1 MSKKEKKKLKKTKK
15 RRTAPEIYD
24 PEKTESFE
32 GSVVLGY
39 FLRLLCVAFA
49 AFSVVFMLSSSFGIS
64 KEVNGFATFMFCLGT
79 TIATALIFYGKW
91 KLTLIGF
98 GIIFAYI
105 AVVNFVYGN
114 PLTFFITGIDELFDA
129 IFSVI
134 DKRGFYVYDFVSIPR
149 FGYADGLLK
158 GGTYTLAFVVSLF
171 FTLFSLRK
179 VHLAPFVILGTAVC
193 AVCFVYNIS
202 ESNWGIALL
211 VTALAAM
218 VALARYDKAFIKNK
232 KSKKSRAYSG
242 YVSAMAGLLCL
253 AIVLV
258 PALAVKKSF
267 REIDFIQKPLDNI
280 RTKVTAI
287 LLGFDPEN
295 NKMNTLEDEV
305 STGFEEIKTS
315 GDTLFKVR
323 AYSNRPIYLRSW
335 IGDSYDIKNDSW
347 SVLSEESYKELT
359 DLMSNGGGRAFSGD
373 ALTYHLYNLYYH
385 YNVDEKNFPKD
396 KGYTSRDYAFTATMV
411 DIQYVGNS
419 GQLYIMPTVY
429 AQPIGLY
436 TYGSS
441 EEEYTD
447 AFNVYS
453 DGMYNS
459 GMVFHINRSYRAP
472 AIIPNYKN
480 RNYESVSENDAKYFK
495 LLARFIDKE
504 VPSYQFSVQ
513 EEFIE
518 ELDCVKKFKRLLD
531 ENGLYDMGIEPL
543 RDYLMLPSYE
553 QREWYNVY
561 VRGVNTYTQFV
572 KDNYLE
578 VPESQAVYE
587 IRGEL
592 LDEFEKAQTSHAK
605 VMTVIDYLC
614 ENYKYS
620 LNPKHD
626 PEFKGSVLDE
636 FLLSKNE
643 GYCVQ
648 FASAATVLLR
658 SLGIPARY
666 VQGYT
671 AYDYDREAK
680 YDEDGD
686 RYYEAKVTD
695 KNAHAWVEVYI
706 EGLGWRAY
714 ETTPPAYDSM
724 YYQSP
729 GNLNPSKPKP
739 PVTPNQPEPKPEDP
753 VIPPPPV
760 VEPGEEIVDE
770 IVEKNTFD
778 IKKFTRFMA
787 LLAIVVVATGAAWI
801 IVRRSD
807 NIRDKRKGVFERAVH
822 SSFIDGYDRR
832 MLAVGMTDMFYETLA
847 IGRDIPKK
855 GEAPSE
861 FAIRVEKLWAEAL
874 SGKGRRKKRA
884 MLMTRLPYSV
894 CEMTDIISGLE
905 FGGSI
910 SDSELGRLAEYVREL
925 QSCEYQSKNIFG
937 KIWYRYIACKL

>member
-1 MSKKEKKKLKKTKK
+1 MSKKEKKKLKKAKK
-15 RRTAPEIYD
+15 RAARPEIYD

-32 GSVVLGY
+32 GSLILGY
-39 FLRLLCVAFA
+39 FLRLLTVAFA
-49 AFSVVFMLSSSFGIS
+49 AFSVVFMLSNSFGIS

-79 TIATALIFYGKW
+79 TLAVSLVFYGKW
-91 KLTLIGF
+91 KLTLVGF
-98 GIIFAYI
+98 GVIFAYI
-105 AVVNFVYGN
+105 AVVNIAYGN
-114 PLTFFITGIDELFDA
+114 PLTFFITGIDDLFDA

-134 DKRGFYVYDFVSIPR
+134 DERGFYVYDFVRIPS
-149 FGYADGLLK
+149 FGYADNLLK

-179 VHLAPFVILGTAVC
+179 ARLTPFVILGSAVC
-193 AVCFVYNIS
+193 AVCFIYNIS
-202 ESNWGIALL
+202 ESNWGISLL
-211 VTALAAM
+211 ITALAAM
-218 VALARYDKAFIKNK
+218 VALARYDKVFIKNK

-242 YVSAMAGLLCL
+242 YVSVMAGILCL

-267 REIDFIQKPLDNI
+267 REIGFIQRPLDNI

-287 LLGFDPEN
+287 LLGIDPEN

-305 STGFEEIKTS
+305 STDFEEIKTS
-315 GDTLFKVR
+315 GDVLFKVK

-335 IGDSYDIKNDSW
+335 IGDSYDTTNDSW
-347 SVLSEESYKELT
+347 SVLSPESYKELT

-373 ALTYHLYNLYYH
+373 ALTYHLYNLLYH
-385 YNVDEKNFPKD
+385 YNLDEKNFPKD
-396 KGYTSRDYAFTATMV
+396 KGYTSVDHAFTATMV
-411 DIQYVGNS
+411 DIQYVGNTGS
-419 GQLYIMPTVY
+419 LYVLPTVY
-429 AQPIGLY
+429 AEPIGLY

-441 EEEYTD
+441 EEEYND

-480 RNYESVSENDAKYFK
+480 RNYETVSENDAKYFI
-495 LLARFIDKE
+495 LLAEFIDKE
-504 VPSYQFSVQ
+504 VPSYQYSIS
-513 EEFIE
+513 EEYVE

-531 ENGLYDMGIEPL
+531 ENGLYDMGIGPL
-543 RDYLMLPSYE
+543 KDYLMLPSYE

-561 VRGVNTYTQFV
+561 VRGVNAYTQFV
-572 KDNYLE
+572 KDNYLK
-578 VPESQAVYE
+578 VPESQAVFK

-592 LDEFEKAQTSHAK
+592 LEEFENAKTSHAK
-605 VMTVIDYLC
+605 IMTVIDYLC

-626 PEFKGSVLDE
+626 PEFEGSVLDE

-671 AYDYDREAK
+671 AYDFGSEVMH
-680 YDEDGD
+680 DEDGD

-714 ETTPPAYDSM
+714 ETTPEAYDSI

-729 GNLNPSKPKP
+729 GTSSPSSPKP
-739 PVTPNQPEPKPEDP
+739 PEKPNQPESKPEDP
-753 VIPPPPV
+753 VIPPPV
-760 VEPGEEIVDE
+760 VEPGEEITDE
-770 IVEKNTFD
+770 IVEENTFD
-778 IKKFTRFMA
+778 TKKFTRFMTV
-787 LLAIVVVATGAAWI
+787 LAIVVIATGAVWVL
-801 IVRRSD
+801 VRRAD
-807 NIRDKRKGVFERAVH
+807 NIRDTRSSAFERAQH

-832 MLAVGMTDMFYETLA
+832 MLAAGMTDMFYSTLA
-847 IGRDIPKK
+847 IGKDVPKK

-861 FAIRVEKLWAEAL
+861 FAVRVEKLWKKAL
-874 SGKGRRKKRA
+874 EGKGRKKKRA
-884 MLMTRLPYSV
+884 ALMSALPYTV
-894 CEMTDIISGLE
+894 REMTDIISKLE
-905 FGGSI
+905 FSGSI
-910 SDSELGRLAEYVREL
+910 SDEELGRLAEYICEL
-925 QSCEYQSKNIFG
+925 QKYEYQSKNIFG
-937 KIWYRYIACKL
+937 KVWYRYIVCKL